1 MKEGLLKYCIDDR
14 FSYKRKF
21 VEGVLSVDKLGEN
34 SYIVTELFSYPH
46 DVTLDEMIYHVSR
59 INSDIETWELID
71 SDGYRIEFDD
81 EFDVN

>member
-1 MKEGLLKYCIDDR
+1 
-14 FSYKRKF
+14 
-21 VEGVLSVDKLGEN
+21 
-34 SYIVTELFSYPH
+34 
-46 DVTLDEMIYHVSR
+46 MIYHVSR